1 VSKKALDLGVPFQR
15 IESSLNPGAF
25 CVPGR
30 PRLQRLFSAFPD
42 GWPGV
47 GLLFLRLAVALSAI
61 AQGIF
66 ALAANR
72 GDAFAIWAMGFL
84 AIVVGIALLIGFL
97 TPLMGTTTAIGY
109 FVLGV
114 SRLLEAEANRHS
126 DAFPALDLA
135 VMSVALVLLGPGAVS
150 LDARMFGRREII
162 IPDGRRPPR

>member
-1 VSKKALDLGVPFQR
+1 V
-15 IESSLNPGAF
+15 
-25 CVPGR
+25 
-30 PRLQRLFSAFPD
+30 QRLFSAFPD

-47 GLLFLRLAVALSAI
+47 GLVFLRLAVALSAI

-66 ALAANR
+66 AIAVNR
-72 GDAFAIWAMGFL
+72 GAAFAIWAMGLL

-97 TPLMGTTTAIGY
+97 TPLMSAATAIGY
-109 FVLGV
+109 LVLGV
-114 SRLLEAEANRHS
+114 SGFLATDANRHS

-162 IPDGRRPPR
+162 IPEGRRPPR

>member
-1 VSKKALDLGVPFQR
+1 
-15 IESSLNPGAF
+15 
-25 CVPGR
+25 
-30 PRLQRLFSAFPD
+30 
-42 GWPGV
+42 
-47 GLLFLRLAVALSAI
+47 
-61 AQGIF
+61 
-66 ALAANR
+66 
-72 GDAFAIWAMGFL
+72 MGFL